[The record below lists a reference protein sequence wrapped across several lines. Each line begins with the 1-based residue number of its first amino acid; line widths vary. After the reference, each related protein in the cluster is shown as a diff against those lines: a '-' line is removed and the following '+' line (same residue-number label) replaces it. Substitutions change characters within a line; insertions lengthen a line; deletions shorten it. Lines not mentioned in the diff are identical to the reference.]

1 MGLLTAWSRYQK
13 LDERQ
18 KDFMRGKVLRASLTL
33 EEWIRFLHP
42 VSVVDRDADE
52 VRKILLGVGI
62 TFLPQGLLGAIILSS
77 GWPLL
82 GMAVGIG
89 LIVLSSRMGGL
100 DVPPNLRE
108 FLLPWLALLREDVVP
123 GSAVSLAIDLRG
135 SICPPKKQVAR
146 SGDRN
151 PGGWNTDVFLD
162 PWFSGE
168 ARFVDHAVVKW
179 SVSDLVRRR
188 IRTRRNARGK
198 TKTKTK
204 HKVLRT
210 WDVQVRVREKDFR
223 TAANDVEGI
232 GAVRTDIHSDGR
244 KSVVRARTRRIVP
257 HPDHPPRLVEMVDA
271 VAAAYQ
277 HLSPADSRGS
287 HG

>member
-1 MGLLTAWSRYQK
+1 MGLMTAWSRYQK

-18 KDFMRGKVLRASLTL
+18 KDFMRRKVLRASLTL

-62 TFLPQGLLGAIILSS
+62 VFLPLGLLGAIILSS

-100 DVPPNLRE
+100 DVPPNLAE

-123 GSAVSLAIDLRG
+123 GSAVHLAIDLRG

-162 PWFSGE
+162 SWFSGE
-168 ARFVDHAVVKW
+168 ASFVDHAVVKW

-210 WDVQVRVREKDFR
+210 WDVQVRVRGKDYR
-223 TAANDVEGI
+223 TATNEVEGT
-232 GAVRTDIHSDGR
+232 GEVRTDIHTDGR

-271 VAAAYQ
+271 VAAAYR
-277 HLSPADSRGS
+277 HLSPAGSRGTP
-287 HG
+287 